1 LPTIKFDPSS
11 TIVDVEDLNGELL
24 IGLTGGVI
32 ILFDLQLLKG
42 IPCDHLN
49 NCLLKY
55 RECLSSFKIRPVSSE
70 FFVILTEQII
80 LMCRKTP
87 VEEGQWKITDV
98 SNTHRFTDSEV
109 LRGEFWIAHRSD
121 TFSVFRISNVVPTLT
136 LNALK
141 RPFWIPISMDLTEEV
156 TSTYFPKSEAKL
168 LSQCCEIHIQ
178 TVHTVNLTDVE
189 LLINIT
195 GSLPSLGSE
204 LFLFQNLV
212 KLGSPVS
219 GEHVEN
225 YFITKRICLGSAV
238 VKFLDGYCFFCQQS
252 SVRKCDLLELF
263 NDPRRELS
271 FDNLPYLKQL
281 HLNISNSVRFHV
293 CSDENRDNFV
303 TLQTLNPEELIR
315 VKL

>member
-1 LPTIKFDPSS
+1 
-11 TIVDVEDLNGELL
+11 
-24 IGLTGGVI
+24 
-32 ILFDLQLLKG
+32 
-42 IPCDHLN
+42 
-49 NCLLKY
+49 
-55 RECLSSFKIRPVSSE
+55 
-70 FFVILTEQII
+70 
-80 LMCRKTP
+80 MCRKTL
-87 VEEGQWKITDV
+87 VEEGRWEINDAL

-109 LRGEFWIAHRSD
+109 LRGEFWIAHSSD
-121 TFSVFRISNVVPTLT
+121 TFSVSRISGVGSRQT

-141 RPFWIPISMDLTEEV
+141 RPFWIPVSMDLAEEV

-168 LSQCCEIHIQ
+168 LSQCFQIHIQ
-178 TVHTVNLTDVE
+178 TIHTVNFTDVE
-189 LLINIT
+189 LLINVT
-195 GSLPSLGSE
+195 GSIPSLGSE

-219 GEHVEN
+219 GDQVEN
-225 YFITKRICLGSAV
+225 YFITKRICLGSAD
-238 VKFLDGYCFFCQQS
+238 VKFLDGSCFFCQQS
-252 SVRKCDLLELF
+252 TVRKCDLLELF

-293 CSDENRDNFV
+293 SRDENSDSFV